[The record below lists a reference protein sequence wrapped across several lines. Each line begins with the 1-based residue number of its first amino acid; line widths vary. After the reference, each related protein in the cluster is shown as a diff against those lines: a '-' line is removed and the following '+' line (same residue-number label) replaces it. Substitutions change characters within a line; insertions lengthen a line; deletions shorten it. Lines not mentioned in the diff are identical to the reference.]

1 MEHIIQMS
9 EALWVLVGLLIG
21 APIGFLV
28 CSLFTAGKISD
39 FESEAVHQK
48 FVRDSL
54 KEEIFRLDNQVKPK
68 PRKKRNLRAKSIKIG
83 K

>member
-1 MEHIIQMS
+1 MEWSIIG
-9 EALWVLVGLLIG
+9 WVWVGIIIG
-21 APIGFLV
+21 SVLSILV
-28 CSLFTAGKISD
+28 CGILVSSRQSD
-39 FESEAVHQK
+39 LEAENVHLR

-68 PRKKRNLRAKSIKIG
+68 PRKKRNIRANKIKLG